1 MQNLPLTLRPGKLKN
16 IILILISSGFI
27 FMGITL
33 IERNL
38 WIAIL
43 TIFLFGISLIVF
55 SINLIPNTSY
65 LKIDE
70 RGLEMKSLFRTT
82 FIPWQVVSGF
92 TTKQIFVNKLVM
104 FDIDEKFLKLS
115 KIKSKQ
121 GAFPDTYG
129 ISAKKLAALLNDYK
143 EKINRR

>member
-16 IILILISSGFI
+16 IILILISIGFI
-27 FMGITL
+27 GMGITL

-129 ISAKKLAALLNDYK
+129 MSAKKLAALLNDYK
-143 EKINRR
+143 NQLNSQ

>member
-16 IILILISSGFI
+16 TILILISIAFI
-27 FMGITL
+27 CMGISL
-33 IERNL
+33 IEKNL
-38 WIAIL
+38 WVAVLI
-43 TIFLFGISLIVF
+43 IFLFGISLIVF
-55 SINLIPNTSY
+55 SINLVPNTSY

-70 RGLEMKSLFRTT
+70 RGLEMKTLFRTT

-92 TTKQIFVNKLVM
+92 TTKQIFLNKLVM
-104 FDIDEKFLKLS
+104 FDIDEKFLEHS

-129 ISAKKLAALLNDYK
+129 MSAKKLAALLNDYK
-143 EKINRR
+143 NQVDHH

>member
-16 IILILISSGFI
+16 IILILISIGFI
-27 FMGITL
+27 CMGITL

-70 RGLEMKSLFRTT
+70 RGLEMKNLFRTT
-82 FIPWQVVSGF
+82 FIPWQVISGF
-92 TTKQIFVNKLVM
+92 TTKQIFINKLVM
-104 FDIDEKFLKLS
+104 FDIDEEFLKLS

-129 ISAKKLAALLNDYK
+129 MSAK
-143 EKINRR
+143 I

>member
-16 IILILISSGFI
+16 IILILISIAFI
-27 FMGITL
+27 CMGIVL
-33 IERNL
+33 IDKNL
-38 WIAIL
+38 WVAIL

-55 SINLIPNTSY
+55 IINLIPNTSY

-70 RGLEMKSLFRTT
+70 RGLEIKSLFRTT

-92 TTKQIFVNKLVM
+92 KTKQIFVNRLVT
-104 FDIDEKFLKLS
+104 FDINEKYLENS
-115 KIKSKQ
+115 KIKSKT

-129 ISAKKLAALLNDYK
+129 MSAKKLAALLNDYK
-143 EKINRR
+143 EKLER

>member
-16 IILILISSGFI
+16 IILILISIGFI
-27 FMGITL
+27 CMGITL

-70 RGLEMKSLFRTT
+70 RGLEMKNLFRTT
-82 FIPWQVVSGF
+82 FIPWQVISGF
-92 TTKQIFVNKLVM
+92 TTKQIFINKLVM
-104 FDIDEKFLKLS
+104 FDIDEEFLKLS

-129 ISAKKLAALLNDYK
+129 MSAKKLAALLNDYK
-143 EKINRR
+143 NQLNSH

>member
-16 IILILISSGFI
+16 IILILISIGFI
-27 FMGITL
+27 CMGITL

-82 FIPWQVVSGF
+82 FIPWQVINGF

-129 ISAKKLAALLNDYK
+129 MSAKKLAALLNDYK
-143 EKINRR
+143 NQLNSH

>member
-1 MQNLPLTLRPGKLKN
+1 MQQLPLTLRPGKFKN
-16 IILILISSGFI
+16 IILILISISFI
-27 FMGITL
+27 CMGISL
-33 IERNL
+33 IDRNL
-38 WIAIL
+38 WIAII

-70 RGLEMKSLFRTT
+70 RGLEMKTLFRTT

-92 TTKQIFVNKLVM
+92 TTKQIFLNKLVM
-104 FDIDEKFLKLS
+104 FDIDENFLRIS
-115 KIKSKQ
+115 KMKSRQ

-129 ISAKKLAALLNDYK
+129 MSAKKLAALLNDYK
-143 EKINRR
+143 SQLNNH